1 MNLPQPTEYDQT
13 SSAEIPMPVPPMITT
28 SISGIQ
34 GTRSPERDSDMKAI
48 TIFFASLMLV
58 TTPDLS
64 RASSAQ
70 EINDAANATLHR
82 FVEQNPSAEELG
94 RKAPGV
100 LVFPS
105 VIKAGMLLGGQY
117 GEGVLIAHGNAAGYY
132 NIISASLGFQL
143 GVQSLSIIIVFMTE
157 QSLADFQNAYGWK
170 VGIDGSIVVV
180 TLGAGGSID
189 THSLTSPI
197 IAFVTDQEGLMYSL
211 SLEGSKISRIER

>member
-1 MNLPQPTEYDQT
+1 
-13 SSAEIPMPVPPMITT
+13 
-28 SISGIQ
+28 
-34 GTRSPERDSDMKAI
+34 MKAI

-100 LVFPS
+100 LVFPF

-117 GEGVLIAHGNAAGYY
+117 G
-132 NIISASLGFQL
+132 
-143 GVQSLSIIIVFMTE
+143 
-157 QSLADFQNAYGWK
+157 
-170 VGIDGSIVVV
+170 
-180 TLGAGGSID
+180 
-189 THSLTSPI
+189 
-197 IAFVTDQEGLMYSL
+197 
-211 SLEGSKISRIER
+211 